1 MTNQKDFI
9 PQLTDDGSFTFF
21 SEEFSELF
29 HSYYGARQ
37 ESFHKFAVPTQ
48 LENQAQK
55 PTVRILDICYG
66 LGYNTATAIQ
76 TIWSIN
82 PNCYIEIIALEL
94 NQEVPKAAITHQL
107 FNDWNWE
114 SQNIL
119 DILIKIAET
128 GYIETK
134 NLKANLLLGDAR
146 ITIQQVIAS
155 GFQADAIFLDP
166 FSPPQ
171 CPQLWTI
178 EFIQLVSKCLS
189 PTGILATYSCA
200 ASVRTALIT
209 SGLEIAS
216 TPPVVGKKSPGTIAT
231 PNKSIAISSSYKNI
245 AIYPQTS
252 SVSLPPL
259 SISEQEHL
267 QTRAAI
273 PYRDRELSDSAKIIL
288 ERRKQE
294 QDNSLLEPTSHWRK
308 RWQYKR

>member
-9 PQLTDDGSFTFF
+9 PQPTADGSFTFF
-21 SEEFSELF
+21 SDEFGELF
-29 HSYYGARQ
+29 HSHYGARQ
-37 ESFHKFAVPTQ
+37 ESFYKFSVPTQ
-48 LENQAQK
+48 LEYQAQK
-55 PTVRILDICYG
+55 PVVRLLDICYG

-76 TIWSIN
+76 TIWSKN

-94 NQEVPKAAITHQL
+94 NQAIPKAAITHQL
-107 FNDWNWE
+107 FNSWNCE
-114 SQNIL
+114 SHNIL
-119 DILIKIAET
+119 DILMKIAET
-128 GYIETK
+128 GYLEAK

-155 GFQADAIFLDP
+155 GFKADAIFLDP

-189 PTGILATYSCA
+189 STGRLATYSCA
-200 ASVRTALIT
+200 ASVRTALIA

-216 TPPVVGKKSPGTIAT
+216 TPPVGRKAPGT
-231 PNKSIAISSSYKNI
+231 I

-259 SISEQEHL
+259 SISEQEYL

-273 PYRDRELSDSAKIIL
+273 PYRDRKLCDSAEIIL

-294 QDNSLLEPTSHWRK
+294 QHSSLLEPTSHWRK
-308 RWQYKR
+308 RWQYQQYKS

>member
-1 MTNQKDFI
+1 MTNQQDFI
-9 PQLTDDGSFTFF
+9 PKLTDDGSFTFF

-37 ESFHKFAVPTQ
+37 ESFYKFSVPTQ
-48 LENQAQK
+48 LESQAQK
-55 PTVRILDICYG
+55 PVIRILDICYG

-76 TIWSIN
+76 TIWSKN
-82 PNCYIEIIALEL
+82 PNCYIEVVALEL
-94 NQEVPKAAITHQL
+94 NPEVPKAAITHQL
-107 FNDWNWE
+107 FNNWEWE

-119 DILIKIAET
+119 DILIKIAEV

-146 ITIQQVIAS
+146 ITIQQVITS

-200 ASVRTALIT
+200 ASVRTAMIT
-209 SGLEIAS
+209 SGLKIAS
-216 TPPVVGKKSPGTIAT
+216 TSAVGRKAPGTMAIVT
-231 PNKSIAISSSYKNI
+231 PSESIEID
-245 AIYPQTS
+245 PMLLC
-252 SVSLPPL
+252 VSLPPL

-273 PYRDRELSDSAKIIL
+273 PYRDRELCDSAETIL

-294 QDNSLLEPTSHWRK
+294 QDISLLEPTSHWRK

>member
-1 MTNQKDFI
+1 MENQKNFI
-9 PQLTDDGSFTFF
+9 PQPTADGTFTFF
-21 SEEFSELF
+21 SDDFGELF

-37 ESFHKFAVPTQ
+37 ESYHKFAVPTQ
-48 LENQAQK
+48 LEYQAQK
-55 PTVRILDICYG
+55 PIIRILDICYG

-76 TIWSIN
+76 KIWSIN
-82 PNCYIEIIALEL
+82 LNCYIEIIALEI
-94 NQEVPKAAITHQL
+94 NQAVPQAAVNHQL
-107 FNDWNWE
+107 FNNWNYE
-114 SQNIL
+114 SHNIL

-128 GYIETK
+128 GHIETK
-134 NLKANLLLGDAR
+134 NIKANLLLGDAR
-146 ITIQQVIAS
+146 ITIQEVITS

-209 SGLEIAS
+209 SGLKIAS
-216 TPPVVGKKSPGTIAT
+216 TPPVVGKKAPGTIAVFT
-231 PNKSIAISSSYKNI
+231 G
-245 AIYPQTS
+245 IYPQS
-252 SVSLPPL
+252 ASISLPSL

-273 PYRDRELSDSAKIIL
+273 PYRDRELSDSAEIIL

-294 QDNSLLEPTSHWRK
+294 QHNSLLEPTSQWRK

>member
-1 MTNQKDFI
+1 MENQRNFI
-9 PQLTDDGSFTFF
+9 PQSTADGTFTFF
-21 SEEFSELF
+21 SDDFGELF

-37 ESFHKFAVPTQ
+37 ESYHKFAVPTQ
-48 LENQAQK
+48 LEYQAQK
-55 PTVRILDICYG
+55 PIIRILDICYG

-76 TIWSIN
+76 KIWSIN
-82 PNCYIEIIALEL
+82 LNCYIEIIALEI
-94 NQEVPKAAITHQL
+94 NQAVPQAAVNHQL
-107 FNDWNWE
+107 FNNWNYE
-114 SQNIL
+114 SHNIL

-128 GYIETK
+128 GHIETK
-134 NLKANLLLGDAR
+134 NIKANLLLGDAR
-146 ITIQQVIAS
+146 ITIQEVITS
-155 GFQADAIFLDP
+155 GFKADAIFLDP

-209 SGLEIAS
+209 SGLKIAS
-216 TPPVVGKKSPGTIAT
+216 TPPVVGKKAPGTIAVFT
-231 PNKSIAISSSYKNI
+231 GISPQSASI
-245 AIYPQTS
+245 
-252 SVSLPPL
+252 SLPSL

-273 PYRDRELSDSAKIIL
+273 PYRDRKLSDSAEIIL

-294 QDNSLLEPTSHWRK
+294 QHNSLLEPTSNWRK

>member
-9 PQLTDDGSFTFF
+9 PQLTADGSFTFF
-21 SEEFSELF
+21 SEDFGELF
-29 HSYYGARQ
+29 HSHYGAYQ
-37 ESFHKFAVPTQ
+37 ESFYKFSVPTQ
-48 LENQAQK
+48 LEYQAQK
-55 PTVRILDICYG
+55 PVIRILDICYG

-76 TIWSIN
+76 TIWSTN
-82 PNCYIEIIALEL
+82 SNCYIDIVALEL
-94 NQEVPKAAITHQL
+94 NQAVPKAAINHQL
-107 FNDWNWE
+107 FNDWNCE
-114 SQNIL
+114 SHKIL

-128 GYIETK
+128 GYLETK
-134 NLKANLLLGDAR
+134 KLKAKLLLGDAR

-155 GFQADAIFLDP
+155 GFKADAIFLDP

-189 PTGILATYSCA
+189 STGRLATYSCA
-200 ASVRTALIT
+200 ASVRTALIA

-216 TPPVVGKKSPGTIAT
+216 TPPVVGKKSPGTIA
-231 PNKSIAISSSYKNI
+231 
-245 AIYPQTS
+245 IYPQIS

-273 PYRDRELSDSAKIIL
+273 PYRDRELSDSAEIIL
-288 ERRKQE
+288 ERRREE
-294 QDNSLLEPTSHWRK
+294 QHSSLLEPTSYWRK
-308 RWQYKR
+308 RWQYQR